1 MWNVC
6 QGGFITVTN
15 EPPVALWEYTGTP
28 WTFLFTLLWTK
39 NGEEK
44 GMGTRWKLFWKTTQG
59 LQAQGDFPRWHIH
72 VLLVKQRQTWRL
84 AMWSIGKVEDWAQIP
99 VPAKQKRKRNMKL
112 WKRMRKHSDI
122 LASKTSG
129 FMRTVLYS
137 RLCKGHWLPP
147 HSAENGE
154 SEKAPRKPGD
164 ALPRGLDVLMW
175 GQQEVCFNQTR
186 LRGRSHLP
194 LKPQAKTRLSILKR
208 LFTRST
214 TWWSQRQN

>member
-1 MWNVC
+1 
-6 QGGFITVTN
+6 
-15 EPPVALWEYTGTP
+15 
-28 WTFLFTLLWTK
+28 
-39 NGEEK
+39 
-44 GMGTRWKLFWKTTQG
+44 
-59 LQAQGDFPRWHIH
+59 
-72 VLLVKQRQTWRL
+72 
-84 AMWSIGKVEDWAQIP
+84 
-99 VPAKQKRKRNMKL
+99 MKL
-112 WKRMRKHSDI
+112 WKRMRNHSDI

-186 LRGRSHLP
+186 LRGRSHLH